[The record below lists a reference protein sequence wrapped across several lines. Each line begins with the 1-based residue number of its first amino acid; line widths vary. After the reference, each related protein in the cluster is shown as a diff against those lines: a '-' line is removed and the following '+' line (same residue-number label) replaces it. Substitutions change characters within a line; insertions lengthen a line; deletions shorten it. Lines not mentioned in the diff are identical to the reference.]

1 MDFSSLT
8 ERAVKTPSTAATPS
22 PDPSVVLMSKA
33 QPQRSGLFSLRWQTK
48 EKMVA
53 VTITS
58 VGLLSVI
65 VLLLMGF
72 FLFKEAFVLFYRAGF
87 SKVIFGTQWYPTSNP
102 PLLGMLPLIVGTLAV
117 TALTAVIAIPL
128 GLATAVY
135 VAEIASF
142 RVKEFLKPLIEMLAS
157 FPSVVL
163 GFFGMVVI
171 APLLS
176 NWLSPILAERLPEI
190 LKGLHLPFVSTTLAD
205 FCYNKLFIA
214 SGLNMFNAALILT
227 VRAIPVISSIA
238 EDALTAVP
246 RTYREA
252 SYSLGA
258 NQWETIWRSVIPASV
273 SGLSVA
279 VILGIGTIIGET
291 MVVLMVAGGA
301 AVFPHWIFDPVRP
314 MPSAIAAEM
323 AEAAHGSLHYHA
335 LFGVG
340 AILFVITLILSLIS
354 DFISKRYRA
363 VRIGEKV

>member
-1 MDFSSLT
+1 M
-8 ERAVKTPSTAATPS
+8 K
-22 PDPSVVLMSKA
+22 
-33 QPQRSGLFSLRWQTK
+33 WQTK
-48 EKMVA
+48 EKTVELA
-53 VTITS
+53 VSSIGLVS
-58 VGLLSVI
+58 VV
-65 VLLLMGF
+65 VLLLIAF
-72 FLFKEAFVLFYRAGF
+72 FLFKEAFAIFYKAGVLKVLFG
-87 SKVIFGTQWYPTSNP
+87 IEWYPTYDP
-102 PLLGMLPLIVGTLAV
+102 PSFGMLPLIMGTVAV
-117 TALTAVIAIPL
+117 TFITALLAIPL

-135 VAEIASF
+135 VAEIAHH
-142 RVKEFLKPLIEMLAS
+142 RVKEFLKPLIEILAS

-163 GFFGMVVI
+163 GFFGMVII

-176 NWLSPILAERLPEI
+176 NWLSPILSEKLPELLRSTNI
-190 LKGLHLPFVSTTLAD
+190 PFLSTTVAD

-214 SGLNMFNAALILT
+214 SGLNISTAALMLT

-258 NQWETIWRSVIPASV
+258 NKWETIWKVVIPASV

-291 MVVLMVAGGA
+291 MIVLMVAGGA
-301 AVFPHWIFDPVRP
+301 AVVPYWIFDPARP

-323 AEAAHGSLHYHA
+323 AEAPYQSLHYHA

-340 AILFVITLILSLIS
+340 AILFLITFLLSLLS
-354 DFISKRYRA
+354 DFISKKYRT
-363 VRIGEKV
+363 VRIGEKI

>member
-1 MDFSSLT
+1 
-8 ERAVKTPSTAATPS
+8 
-22 PDPSVVLMSKA
+22 
-33 QPQRSGLFSLRWQTK
+33 
-48 EKMVA
+48 MVS
-53 VTITS
+53 S
-58 VGLLSVI
+58 VGLVSVI
-65 VLLLMGF
+65 VLLLIGF
-72 FLFKEAFVLFYRAGF
+72 FLFKEAFYIFYKAGVMKVLFGAA
-87 SKVIFGTQWYPTSNP
+87 WYPTYDP
-102 PLLGMLPLIVGTLAV
+102 PSFGMLPLIMGTIAV
-117 TALTAVIAIPL
+117 TFLAAVMAIPL
-128 GLATAVY
+128 GIATAIY
-135 VAEIASF
+135 VAEIAHH

-171 APLLS
+171 APILS
-176 NWLSPILAERLPEI
+176 NWLSPILAEKLPELLRSTNI
-190 LKGLHLPFVSTTLAD
+190 PFVSSTIAD

-214 SGLNMFNAALILT
+214 SGLNISTAALMLT

-258 NQWETIWRSVIPASV
+258 NKWETIWRVVIPASV

-291 MVVLMVAGGA
+291 MIVLMVAGGA
-301 AVFPHWIFDPVRP
+301 AVIPHWIFDPSRP

-323 AEAAHGSLHYHA
+323 GEAPYRSLHYHA

-340 AILFVITLILSLIS
+340 AILFIITFILSLVS
-354 DFISKRYRA
+354 DFISKKYRTI
-363 VRIGEKV
+363 RIGEKI